1 MADYKLKIDLPGD
14 LIAKLMVEGERSAP
28 VAHCSVIHVAS
39 SSNPQAGLKK
49 KKQLGQT
56 KTVLVKH
63 TGVKQENLGKRSYL
77 ISLCPLF

>member
-1 MADYKLKIDLPGD
+1 MADYKIKIDLPGD

-39 SSNPQAGLKK
+39 SSNPRAGLK

-77 ISLCPLF
+77 IALSFIF